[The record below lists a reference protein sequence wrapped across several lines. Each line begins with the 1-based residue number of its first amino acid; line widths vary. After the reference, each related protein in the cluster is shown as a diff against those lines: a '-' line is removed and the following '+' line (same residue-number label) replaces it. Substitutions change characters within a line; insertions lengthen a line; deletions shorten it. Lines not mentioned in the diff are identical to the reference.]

1 MQELQQQAQVDKE
14 AFKYRVAEAEKKA
27 KEADTRRTQMIFD
40 FEKEK
45 ARWQMEYDD
54 VVNQHR
60 ELEDVIATLE
70 RRKDL
75 LFKENERL
83 KAEWKAGSQGMG
95 SRSSVERRSAGSAL
109 GSGSLSI
116 APKLALGLSNA
127 LNASASGLPPSSVGY
142 HSKGKHSSGLKPA
155 KAGLPSN
162 QKAANTGSYAGSLNA
177 GMPGLKL
184 NQLSL
189 GLNLGGQGNMAP
201 AQPQKH
207 QFQMQPL
214 QFSGNQQQRNTRY
227 GNLSGSGATSSH
239 AESSQLSHHKQAP
252 SQDQALQP
260 EPQTLSHQPHAFSSG
275 QKSSQPGG
283 TLSSSK
289 TAVPKFQSS

>member
-1 MQELQQQAQVDKE
+1 
-14 AFKYRVAEAEKKA
+14 
-27 KEADTRRTQMIFD
+27 MIFD

-83 KAEWKAGSQGMG
+83 KAEWKAGSQGIG

-127 LNASASGLPPSSVGY
+127 LNASVSGLPPSSVGY

-155 KAGLPSN
+155 KAGLASN
-162 QKAANTGSYAGSLNA
+162 QKATNSGSYAGGLNPS
-177 GMPGLKL
+177 MSGLKP

-201 AQPQKH
+201 PQPQKH

-227 GNLSGSGATSSH
+227 GNLSGSGATSGH
-239 AESSQLSHHKQAP
+239 AEGSQLSYSHKQTP
-252 SQDQALQP
+252 SQDQQALQP

-275 QKSSQPGG
+275 QKPTQPGG
-283 TLSSSK
+283 SLSSSK
-289 TAVPKFQSS
+289 TNITSIIPKFQSS

>member
-1 MQELQQQAQVDKE
+1 
-14 AFKYRVAEAEKKA
+14 
-27 KEADTRRTQMIFD
+27 MIFD

-60 ELEDVIATLE
+60 ELEDVIAALE

-83 KAEWKAGSQGMG
+83 KAEWKAGAQGMG

-142 HSKGKHSSGLKPA
+142 HSKGKNSSGLKPA
-155 KAGLPSN
+155 KAGLASN
-162 QKAANTGSYAGSLNA
+162 QKATNSGSYAGGLNPS
-177 GMPGLKL
+177 MSGLKP

-189 GLNLGGQGNMAP
+189 GLNLGGQGNTAP
-201 AQPQKH
+201 PQPQKH

-227 GNLSGSGATSSH
+227 GNLSGSGATSGH
-239 AESSQLSHHKQAP
+239 AEGSQLGYGHKQTP
-252 SQDQALQP
+252 SQDQQALQP

-275 QKSSQPGG
+275 QKPTQHGG
-283 TLSSSK
+283 ALSSSK
-289 TAVPKFQSS
+289 TTVPKFQSS

>member
-1 MQELQQQAQVDKE
+1 
-14 AFKYRVAEAEKKA
+14 
-27 KEADTRRTQMIFD
+27 MIFD

-109 GSGSLSI
+109 GAGSLSI

-162 QKAANTGSYAGSLNA
+162 QKAANPGSYAGSLNA

-189 GLNLGGQGNMAP
+189 GLTPVNLGGQGNMAP

-239 AESSQLSHHKQAP
+239 AESSQLSHHKQTP
-252 SQDQALQP
+252 SQDQQALLP

-283 TLSSSK
+283 ALSSSK
-289 TAVPKFQSS
+289 TAIPKFQSS